1 MKKSILKTVS
11 VFLVLLFALGIFAAC
26 EKKETDDRFAIK
38 ADGVTVI
45 LGAEAD
51 SAIEALGTP
60 LSSEPTGNCGGLG
73 ETFRYDYPTF
83 FMSIVD
89 YVDGDRIIDA
99 IELKNDGAETA
110 RGITIGSSEAD
121 VLAKYGEPDEN
132 NDRSLVYVN
141 SDKRLEIGI
150 TDGAVSSIVL
160 KCK

>member
-26 EKKETDDRFAIK
+26 EKKEIDDRFAIK

-60 LSSEPTGNCGGLG
+60 LSSEPTGNCGGLR

-89 YVDGDRIIDA
+89 YEDGDKIIDT
-99 IELKNDGAETA
+99 IELKNDGAETSK
-110 RGITIGSSEAD
+110 GIYIGSSEAD
-121 VLAKYGEPDEN
+121 VRAKYGEPDKSEG
-132 NDRSLVYVN
+132 RQIVYETE
-141 SDKRLEIGI
+141 DKRLIIGI

>member
-26 EKKETDDRFAIK
+26 EKKETDARFAIK

-51 SAIEALGTP
+51 SVIEALGTP

-89 YVDGDRIIDA
+89 YEDGDRIIDTV
-99 IELKNDGAETA
+99 ELKNDGAETA

-121 VLAKYGEPDEN
+121 VRAKYGEPDEN

-141 SDKRLEIGI
+141 GDKRLEIGI

>member
-11 VFLVLLFALGIFAAC
+11 VFLVLLFALSIFAAC

-60 LSSEPTGNCGGLG
+60 QDTQYNGNCGGRG
-73 ETFRYDYPTF
+73 ENISYEYSTFVMDV
-83 FMSIVD
+83 VD
-89 YVDGDRIIDA
+89 YEDGDRIIDN

-121 VLAKYGEPDEN
+121 VRAKYGEPDKIEN
-132 NDRSLVYVN
+132 SALYYETE
-141 SDKRLEIGI
+141 DKKLQIEI